1 MGETPLAMY
10 PPGSGFQEE
19 GKSSRG
25 PGGAGSCAASPSTKA
40 MGTIFCPCSSGT
52 GGGICA
58 GPRGSALLRDG
69 DQPSGAALG
78 AAEPAEPAVGS
89 LSRSPSKVAA
99 PFFSLSDVNLMMSD
113 TATSSV
119 SRLWP
124 LFFLRAAFKGNLSP
138 WTPWRFTNNQSRN
151 LVP

>member
-58 GPRGSALLRDG
+58 GPRGSALLGDG

-78 AAEPAEPAVGS
+78 AAEAAEPAEGS
-89 LSRSPSKVAA
+89 LSRSPSRVAT
-99 PFFSLSDVNLMMSD
+99 PFFSKPDVKLMKSRRKGWLLDDFFLSS
-113 TATSSV
+113 ATRVSRFFGDQIRKQTRAVTNSV
-119 SRLWP
+119 S
-124 LFFLRAAFKGNLSP
+124 
-138 WTPWRFTNNQSRN
+138 
-151 LVP
+151 